1 MPNVSK
7 LAPRDAVR
15 LDHSRVQDL
24 CRQLGLGGA
33 EDVVC
38 RAMEDM
44 AGRLADIS
52 RSAQVS
58 TLPQMRK
65 TARGLIG
72 VAEQVGMT
80 TLARVA
86 RDIVTCID
94 AGDGVALAAV
104 HARLMRVGDRSLCAI
119 WDTQDM
125 SV

>member
-1 MPNVSK
+1 MNDVARI
-7 LAPRDAVR
+7 APREAVR

-24 CRQLGLGGA
+24 CRQLGLSGA

-44 AGRLADIS
+44 AGRLSEIAQT
-52 RSAQVS
+52 AQVE

-86 RDIVTCID
+86 RDMVGCID

-104 HARLMRVGDRSLCAI
+104 HDRLMRVGDRSLCAI